1 MKVLS
6 TKGEKLAKEIIQE
19 VSKNGSGSEKIVDML
34 LELREYFIESEDPT
48 VTKVLRLTA
57 EHIKE
62 HGSFE
67 LNVQSYVEAGE
78 GEDDSN
84 EEKLVE
90 YTPEENL
97 NYLIGLCL
105 DANNKYNREE
115 LFEIRDALIAY

>member
-67 LNVQSYVEAGE
+67 LNVQSDIEAGE

-97 NYLIGLCL
+97 NYLIGICL

>member
-67 LNVQSYVEAGE
+67 LNVQSDVEAGE
-78 GEDDSN
+78 GEEDSK

>member
-67 LNVQSYVEAGE
+67 LNVQSDVEAGE
-78 GEDDSN
+78 GEDST

>member
-6 TKGEKLAKEIIQE
+6 TKAEKLAKEIIQE

-34 LELREYFIESEDPT
+34 LELRQYFIESEDPT

-62 HGSFE
+62 YGSFE
-67 LNVQSYVEAGE
+67 LNVQSDVEAVE
-78 GEDDSN
+78 GEEDSK

>member
-67 LNVQSYVEAGE
+67 LNVQSDVEAGE

>member
-6 TKGEKLAKEIIQE
+6 TKAEKLAKEIIQE

-34 LELREYFIESEDPT
+34 LELRQYFIESEDPT

-62 HGSFE
+62 NGSFE
-67 LNVQSYVEAGE
+67 LNVQSDVEAVE
-78 GEDDSN
+78 GEDEAA

-90 YTPEENL
+90 YSPEENL